1 MKSVIGV
8 YGSHEKALSALSEL
22 QKSGYPI
29 RHLSIIG
36 KADIKDR
43 HIHVKEKDTVEKA
56 ILSIGTAGGA
66 VLGIL
71 TSIGVFAIPG
81 FGLLYGA
88 GAFVG
93 ICAGLELG
101 FMTGGIG
108 VILTTIIGVDKSIA
122 HRYEKYL
129 NEDKFLVLAQGTEK
143 QVDHAKQ
150 IMDMHGSS
158 LEVTAN

>member
-1 MKSVIGV
+1 MKSVIGI
-8 YGSHEKALSALSEL
+8 YGSHDKALSALSEL

-29 RHLSIIG
+29 RHLSVIG
-36 KADIKDR
+36 KADIKDK
-43 HIHVKEKDTVEKA
+43 HIHVKEQDTVEKA
-56 ILSIGTAGGA
+56 IVSIGTAGGA

-93 ICAGLELG
+93 ACAGLEVG

-108 VILTTIIGVDKSIA
+108 AILTTIMGVDKEIA
-122 HRYEKYL
+122 HIYEKSL
-129 NEDKFLVLAQGTEK
+129 NEGKFLVLAQGTER
-143 QVDHAKQ
+143 QVNHAKQ
-150 IMDMHGSS
+150 IMDTQGLS
-158 LEVTAN
+158 LEVTAS